1 MICGHYRESF
11 VGHDES
17 PKLAAKMAKGMP
29 RWPPTWPPENAE
41 DTKAVNMVSL
51 SPPESAAVPPMCLA
65 GGRKASDP
73 LAQKAWQTG
82 KLKFFLDATTMAVC
96 AYSAN

>member
-11 VGHDES
+11 AGHDES

-29 RWPPTWPPENAE
+29 RWPPE
-41 DTKAVNMVSL
+41 K
-51 SPPESAAVPPMCLA
+51 A

-82 KLKFFLDATTMAVC
+82 KLNFFSDATTMAVC
-96 AYSAN
+96 PYSAN